1 MMKTKHL
8 FPIVL
13 TALALGAC
21 SDDNVA
27 PENGNGASWNS
38 EGKGYITLALNLPTE
53 RASRA
58 NDNFDDGLASEYQV
72 RNATLILF
80 AGDDEANST
89 FYSAYELNLNSWNQE
104 GNTTDQI
111 TTSTKI
117 VQQINQTDGAN
128 IYALVVLNDNGLLS
142 VEENAGLKIN
152 SKDIAVGTSWSDFNA
167 ALTGLTTTSFTSNG
181 ILMANAPLSTAQGGT
196 TPPTGGT
203 VFTLADVDEA
213 KIFDNYAQASTNP
226 AATIYVERAVAKVT
240 VNKGSSIVDG
250 GTTTGGG
257 SKSYAIVGWCL
268 DQTNTKSYLVRKVAS
283 SPVWLAYKSGSDA
296 VTDYRFVGGAAV
308 NSSASELTK
317 YYRTYWGED
326 PNYTETVAGDLT
338 TVGTDAVTGEF
349 GTDNPAYCLENTFN
363 VATQD
368 KDKTTRVIVKAQ
380 FNDGSDFYL
389 VNRDE
394 STLYTEANME
404 NLFKAAFLNEPLIED
419 WLKTNVSGGA
429 SVGVDELTVLTFDAT
444 KQAKGVMELTGVT
457 VTGVTWTGG
466 SQPEL
471 PEGALEKINSAVGT
485 VNYYAGG
492 MAYYSVLIRH
502 FDDTQAPWNTWE
514 TTYKPSVTEIY
525 PEGDNYDAE
534 PNYLGRYGVLR
545 NNWYDLTVN
554 SIKNI
559 GEPVVPEVD
568 GGKDDDLDAYISVT
582 INVLSW
588 AKRTQDVEL

>member
-89 FYSAYELNLNSWNQE
+89 FQGAYELNLNGWNNV
-104 GNTTDQI
+104 GTDNKDQI

-117 VQQINQTDGAN
+117 VQQINQTNGTQ
-128 IYALVVLNDNGLLS
+128 IYALVVLNDNDLLT
-142 VEENAGLKIN
+142 VNKENASLTIN
-152 SKDIAVGTSWSDFNA
+152 NGSSTSITDETTWTDFNA
-167 ALTGLTTTSFTSNG
+167 VLTVLETSNFTG
-181 ILMANAPLSTAQGGT
+181 NGFLMANAPLSTVAGGVDE
-196 TPPTGGT
+196 PTGGT
-203 VFTLADVDEA
+203 VFTLADVDET

-257 SKSYAIVGWCL
+257 NQQYTIEGWCL

-283 SPVWLAYKSGSDA
+283 SPVWLAYKSGGSKDH
-296 VTDYRFVGGAAV
+296 RFVGSAAID
-308 NSSASELTK
+308 NK

-326 PNYTETVAGDLT
+326 PNYTKEET
-338 TVGTDAVTGEF
+338 GTDDFDKVEVTSEEDPFKIVF

-380 FNDGSDFYL
+380 FNGGSEFYL

-394 STLYTEANME
+394 STLYTKDNME
-404 NLFKAAFLNEPLIED
+404 NLFKAAFLNEPLIEE

-429 SVGVDELTVLTFDAT
+429 SVGIDELTVLTFDEA

-457 VTGVTWTGG
+457 VDVTWTGG

-471 PEGALEKINSAVGT
+471 PEGALKKINSAVGT

-514 TTYKPSVTEIY
+514 TTDKPSVTEIY
-525 PEGDNYDAE
+525 PGGNAE